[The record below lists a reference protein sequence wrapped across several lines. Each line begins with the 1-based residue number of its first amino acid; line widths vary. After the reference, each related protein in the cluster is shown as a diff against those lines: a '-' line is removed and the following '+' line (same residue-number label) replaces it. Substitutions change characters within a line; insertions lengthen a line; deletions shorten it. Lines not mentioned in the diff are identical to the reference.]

1 MRYARFNDC
10 NIYLTYKGSNT
21 MNKRKM
27 IKTYTLI
34 IDDCLWKEN
43 ECSCGAIQG
52 GWSIGEA
59 EVEFEKH
66 KCLKL

>member
-1 MRYARFNDC
+1 
-10 NIYLTYKGSNT
+10 